1 MPAEIRNCEF
11 RFQCTKTWDSLKPT
25 EDLSIRFCE
34 QCQRTVHYC
43 RNETEL
49 HDAIVKNKCVAAEIR
64 YAPSGLIDI
73 EIGEVLPPSYLT
85 KGGKAT

>member
-1 MPAEIRNCEF
+1 MTAEIRNCEF

-25 EDLSIRFCE
+25 EDLSVRFCE

-49 HDAIVKNKCVAAEIR
+49 HEAIVKNQCVAAEIR
-64 YAPSGLIDI
+64 YAPAKPVDI
-73 EIGEVLPPSYLT
+73 MIGEITPPSYLT